1 MKKIVLSRLESALG
15 FGVDIERP
23 KDESFGHFAIPCFS
37 FAKIQKKSPQVIA
50 TEIADALL
58 KCDFI
63 DEATTVGGYVNIRLS
78 SLFVNEMLNLALKA
92 GVDFAKPS
100 DVVSQKILL
109 EFVSANPT
117 GPLHIGHARGAIYGD
132 TLLKVGRYIGH
143 DIDSEYYINDAGR
156 QVWLLGLS
164 IFLRGKELLGEN
176 VTWPEEYYRGE
187 YIAELAE
194 EAKNELGSD
203 LFKDKANIQAL
214 SVWGK
219 DKMLI
224 EIKSNLADFDIFFD
238 KYISE
243 KEIFGDWDKAKETL
257 DKNQA
262 LYLQDGK
269 VWLKT
274 TEKTDEKDRVVIRD
288 DGQPTYLAGDITYH
302 KNKFERDYEKYIN
315 IWGADHHGYIARV
328 KAAIDFLGYD
338 SDKLEVLLSQ
348 MVALLKGGEPYKMS
362 KRAGN
367 FILMKDVA
375 NDIGP
380 EALRFVFLSKK
391 SDTHLEFDV
400 DELKKEDSTNP
411 IFYINYAHARI
422 HSLFEK
428 ANKDINNAINIKDA
442 DLNDDEKLLIINA
455 LSLVSV
461 LEDAF
466 NSRDMQRI
474 SDYLKQLAAKFHK
487 FYSDHKVVGDERQD
501 VYLKIFA
508 LVALSIKTALGLLG
522 INAKNKM

>member
-1 MKKIVLSRLESALG
+1 MKKIVLSRLESALALV
-15 FGVDIERP
+15 VDIERP
-23 KDESFGHFAIPCFS
+23 KDENFGHFAIPCFS
-37 FAKIQKKSPQVIA
+37 FAKTQKKSPQIIA
-50 TEIADALL
+50 NEIAEKLRE
-58 KCDFI
+58 CDFI
-63 DEATTVGGYVNIRLS
+63 DEASVVGGYVNIRLS
-78 SLFVNEMLNLALKA
+78 SPFINELLNTALKS
-92 GVDFAKPS
+92 GNDFAKPA
-100 DVVSQKILL
+100 DITPQKILL
-109 EFVSANPT
+109 EYVSANPT

-164 IFLRGKELLGEN
+164 IFLRGKEMLGEN
-176 VTWPEEYYRGE
+176 VTWPEEFYRGE

-194 EAKNELGSD
+194 LAQNELGKEVFSD
-203 LFKDKANIQAL
+203 ESNIDKL

-224 EIKSNLADFDIFFD
+224 EIKSNLADFDISFD
-238 KYISE
+238 NYISE
-243 KEIFGDWDKAKETL
+243 KEIFQDWNTAKETL
-257 DKNQA
+257 EKNEA

-338 SDKLEVLLSQ
+338 SAKLEVLLSQ

-428 ANKDINNAINIKDA
+428 ASKDINSAQNIADA

-455 LSLVSV
+455 LSLVNV
-461 LEDAF
+461 LEEAF
-466 NSRDMQRI
+466 NARDMQRI
-474 SDYLKQLAAKFHK
+474 SDYLKQLATKFHK
-487 FYSDHKVVGDERQD
+487 FYSDHKVIGDERQD